1 MKTYFNGYG
10 INHDEK
16 WHTIQYFNGR
26 GIQEIY
32 VLEYLGTIQWL
43 DNPVHGVIEKLMD
56 YKTAKRRV
64 ASYEKQATRRI
75 G

>member
-10 INHDEK
+10 INRDEK
-16 WHTIQYFNGR
+16 WHTIQYFNGQ

-32 VLEYLGTIQWL
+32 VLECLGTIQWL
-43 DNPVHGVIEKLMD
+43 DNPVRGVIENFMD

-64 ASYEKQATRRI
+64 ASYEKQAMKRI
-75 G
+75 